1 MCFISIKPPTLAQ
14 PVCGWTALA
23 GFPLAFKESWH
34 LVNGRGEKTRMKNNL
49 KVPPILIRSRNR
61 QSSLALP
68 RPSSPQSTSA
78 LTAASLT
85 RSSPSLHWNSPRIVF
100 DVILPTTQA
109 SGVHFIT
116 AWNLGKKKKNNKKRR
131 ESCCLL
137 NFSVPLTGF
146 MLQQPLNNANRLR
159 RSANRCNPWVLR
171 EAETFAFIQA
181 ATVALW
187 EMDSVHESIRG
198 AKEQDGLWL
207 HITGINKD
215 TLDANVAFI
224 KKWKALRLI
233 GGMTCSV
240 L

>member
-68 RPSSPQSTSA
+68 RPSRPQSTSA

-85 RSSPSLHWNSPRIVF
+85 RPSPSLHWNSPRIVF
-100 DVILPTTQA
+100 DVILPTTQT

-146 MLQQPLNNANRLR
+146 MLQQPLNNATVSIGQQTDATPESWEKRRHLPLFKRRL
-159 RSANRCNPWVLR
+159 
-171 EAETFAFIQA
+171 
-181 ATVALW
+181 
-187 EMDSVHESIRG
+187 
-198 AKEQDGLWL
+198 L
-207 HITGINKD
+207 HSE
-215 TLDANVAFI
+215 
-224 KKWKALRLI
+224 KWILFTR
-233 GGMTCSV
+233 V
-240 L
+240 